1 MESSSSQAWSQFLS
15 VVRQHFK
22 PENII
27 QEYTYRYAY
36 STDAS
41 FYRLIPELIL
51 IAVSEQQVITV
62 LQAATE
68 LSVAITFR
76 AAGTSLSGQA
86 VSNSVLL
93 MLDQSWN
100 RIQVDLQGQIVHLQ
114 PGVIGADANRKLK
127 PFGRKIGPDPASIDS
142 CKIGGIVANNSSGM
156 CCGTAHNTYHTLHG
170 IRVILA
176 DGTLLDTR
184 DSNSVETF
192 RVSHAKLL
200 AELST
205 LSEQVRQNPELKA
218 RIEHKYRLKNTTG
231 YSINALVDFKDPV
244 DILTHLIVGS
254 EGTLGFISEVSYHT
268 VPDHANKASALVIFS
283 DIEAACNA
291 VLASKALPV
300 DAMELMD
307 NRSLKAVADK
317 PGLSRLGFQ
326 LDLENDECCAL
337 LIDIRGADAQ
347 TLKQNIEQVSS
358 VLSGFELLAEAVFSQ
373 DADIIS
379 TYWDIRKGLFP
390 AVGAVRPAGTTVI
403 IEDVAFPLERLEQG
417 VHALQQLFDQYHYN
431 EAIIF
436 GHALA
441 GNLHFVF
448 TQSFETTKEINRYER
463 FMADVCQ
470 LVAVDYQGS
479 LKAEHGTGRNMAP
492 FVELEWGKDAY
503 AIMTQIKHIFDPA
516 GVLNPGVILN
526 DDPSAHVQSL
536 KKMPAVDILVDR
548 CIECGFCEPVCPS
561 RNLTLTPRQR
571 ITLYRHIGELKANG
585 QTQRLAEV
593 SRAYQYAGIDTCAA
607 TGLCA
612 QKCPVSINT
621 GDFIRKLRQQQNRR
635 WKPVA
640 VMVADHFTA
649 AAAVTRGVLKI
660 AEVGSR
666 MVGEESL
673 EKISSSVHRM
683 SGSRTPLWVREMPSA
698 RKTAKLTSPPEIMSA
713 RQEFVYWPSCI
724 SRNLSP
730 SRHDSLLPLPE
741 LILKLCEQAEINVR
755 VLSDPGLCCGQ
766 PFESKGFLEVA
777 EQKRQ
782 QTYRQL
788 MEISDNGK
796 IPILVDTSPCALKYF
811 DQTEFRLYEPFEFA
825 LEYLVP
831 ILPIQPLDRKVAL
844 HVTCSTR
851 RMGLLNA
858 AVDLAQRCAA
868 EVCVPEGIECCGF
881 AGDKGFV
888 VPELNQTA
896 LADLKRQIKGCV
908 EGYST
913 SMTCECGLT
922 RHAGIS
928 YRSILYL
935 LAAAVR

>member
-1 MESSSSQAWSQFLS
+1 MESSSSRAWSQFLS
-15 VVRQHFK
+15 VISQHFK

-51 IAVSEQQVITV
+51 IATSEQQVIEV
-62 LQAATE
+62 LQAANE
-68 LSVAITFR
+68 SAVAITFR

-86 VSNSVLL
+86 VSSSVLL
-93 MLDQSWN
+93 MLDRSWD

-114 PGVIGADANRKLK
+114 PGVIGADANRQLK
-127 PFGRKIGPDPASIDS
+127 PFGRKIGPDPASIDT

-184 DSNSVETF
+184 DRDSVDSF
-192 RVSHAKLL
+192 RLSHATLL

-205 LSEQVRQNPELKA
+205 LSEQVRQNPELKS

-231 YSINALVDFKDPV
+231 YSINALVDFIDPV

-268 VPDHANKASALVIFS
+268 VPDHANKASALVIFP
-283 DIEAACNA
+283 DIETACNA

-326 LDLENDECCAL
+326 LDLQNDECCAL
-337 LIDIRGADAQ
+337 LIDIRGVDAQ
-347 TLKQNIEQVSS
+347 ALKQNIEQVSS

-373 DADIIS
+373 DADVIK

-403 IEDVAFPLERLEQG
+403 IEDVAFPLERLAEG

-448 TQSFETTKEINRYER
+448 TQSFETSEEVNRYER
-463 FMADVCQ
+463 FMDDVCR

-492 FVELEWGKDAY
+492 YVELEWGKDAY
-503 AIMTQIKHIFDPA
+503 ALMTRIKRILDPE
-516 GVLNPGVILN
+516 GILNPGVVLN
-526 DDPSAHVQSL
+526 NDSSVHVQNL
-536 KKMPAVDILVDR
+536 KKMPAADTLVDR

-561 RNLTLTPRQR
+561 RHLTLTPRQR
-571 ITLYRHIGELKANG
+571 ITLYRHICELKANG
-585 QTQRLAEV
+585 QVQRLAEV
-593 SRAYQYAGIDTCAA
+593 SKIYQYAGVDTCAA

-621 GDFIRKLRQQQNRR
+621 GDLIRKLRQRQNRR

-640 VMVADHFTA
+640 VMVADHFAA

-660 AEVGSR
+660 TEAGSR
-666 MVGEESL
+666 VIGEEAL

-683 SGSRTPLWVREMPSA
+683 SGSRTPLWVREVPLA
-698 RKTAKLTSPPEIMSA
+698 RKNTKLISPPEIISA
-713 RQEFVYWPSCI
+713 RQDVVYWPSCI

-730 SRHDSLLPLPE
+730 SRHDSSLPLPE
-741 LILKLCEQAEINVR
+741 LILKLCQQAEINVR
-755 VLSDPGLCCGQ
+755 VLSDPALCCGQ
-766 PFESKGFLEVA
+766 PFESKGFLDIA
-777 EQKRQ
+777 EQKRLQ
-782 QTYRQL
+782 AYQQL

-796 IPILVDTSPCALKYF
+796 IPILMDTSPCALKFF

-825 LEYLVP
+825 LEYL
-831 ILPIQPLDRKVAL
+831 LPVLSIQPLDRKVAL

-851 RMGLLNA
+851 RMGLLSA
-858 AVDLAQRCAA
+858 AVELAKLCAA
-868 EVCVPEGIECCGF
+868 DVCVPEGIECCGF

-888 VPELNQTA
+888 VPELNQAA
-896 LADLKRQIKGCV
+896 LADLQQQINGCV

-913 SMTCECGLT
+913 SMTCECGLA
-922 RHAGIS
+922 RHAGIP